1 MITRLLSLLL
11 ACSFLGFTGCKT
23 GRTDGEPDSMSSIDV
38 PQVPSDV
45 LYLTI
50 AYVLKENGYEVGKST
65 VEEMMFE
72 KQATTMQDLAY
83 GGWGS
88 GPAWSRVR
96 IRTKQ
101 LVDGGYRI
109 DMTASWVRDRGSKSM
124 EEEKPVSKLGGGPFR
139 TLLKEIRSKL
149 SEPSN
154 SR

>member
-1 MITRLLSLLL
+1 MLGL
-11 ACSFLGFTGCKT
+11 AGCKT
-23 GRTDGEPDSMSSIDV
+23 TGKEGDQPALTSIDV

-50 AYVLKENGYEVGKST
+50 AHVMKQNGYDVGKST

-72 KQATTMQDLAY
+72 KQASTMQDLAY

-109 DMTASWVRDRGSKSM
+109 DMTAGWVRDRGSKSM
-124 EEEKPVSKLGGGPFR
+124 EEEKPVTKLGGGPFR
-139 TLLKEIRSKL
+139 SILKEIRDKV
-149 SEPSN
+149 SESTKAN
-154 SR
+154 